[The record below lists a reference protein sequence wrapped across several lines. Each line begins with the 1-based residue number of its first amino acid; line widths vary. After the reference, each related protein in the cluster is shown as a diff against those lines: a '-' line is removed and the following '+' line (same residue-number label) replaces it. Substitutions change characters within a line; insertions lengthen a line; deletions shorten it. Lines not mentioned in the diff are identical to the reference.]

1 MAVNIFREITPVGQ
15 NDVFVILDSFSNGFD
30 YPVHCHP
37 EYELTL
43 IMGISGVRLVGDS
56 TEHFNELDLVLLGP
70 YIYHKWTGDE
80 YENGK
85 LKKYRVITIQFSME
99 LFEGPMFQ
107 KQQFLRIRSMLENSI
122 RGIHFQ
128 GNILQ
133 QAIKKI
139 LSLTKETGFANI
151 LQFFELMDMLSGN
164 ADIRYLASE
173 GFTPATLKWDSNR
186 IQEAYHYIIKNFA
199 EPTLKL
205 RDVADLINMSESA
218 FSHFFKKH
226 TNKSFTEFITDV
238 RIGNTCKLLLS
249 TDDSI
254 SQIAYQSGFNNIAN
268 FNRLF
273 KKYRGCTPA
282 DYRSQHKE
290 NARYGAQR
298 EINMWQ
304 YLPAEHR
311 HTNKKGPV
319 LNSTKVIHI

>member
-1 MAVNIFREITPVGQ
+1 MAVNIFREITPVGP

-56 TEHFNELDLVLLGP
+56 TEHFNEFDLVLLGP

-107 KQQFLRIRSMLENSI
+107 KQRFLRIRSMLENSI

-128 GNILQ
+128 GNILH

-199 EPTLKL
+199 DPTLKL
-205 RDVADLINMSESA
+205 KDVADLINMSESA

-282 DYRSQHKE
+282 DYRSKHKE

-311 HTNKKGPV
+311 PTTKKGAV